1 LAPALSHWWWGY
13 SSHRWSKTFIQSLVG
28 DINPIVGRGYLSYRW
43 SGIFI
48 PSLVGD
54 IYPRPIFPRRC
65 LRPPRRQTCR
75 TNVLGD
81 VSTGIHIPVEQR
93 VGRGYS
99 SHPWSGIFILLLVG
113 DIYPRPTFPRRCLR
127 LTTAHHSP
135 RGEGITEQRPPN
147 LRRAFLYL
155 LTATRESIAPLN
167 SASPDSSIRNPR
179 LWATCTRPLS
189 TFKKIFR
196 HG

>member
-1 LAPALSHWWWGY
+1 MVIVEPGPHQSRCGAGI
-13 SSHRWSKTFIQSLVG
+13 FIPSLVG
-28 DINPIVGRGYLSYRW
+28 DINPFVGRGYLSPTNLSAEMSPPHHRTSQPPRAEQDECPWRCFDGDTYPRRTARW

-48 PSLVGD
+48 PPLVGD

-65 LRPPRRQTCR
+65 LRP
-75 TNVLGD
+75 
-81 VSTGIHIPVEQR
+81 
-93 VGRGYS
+93 
-99 SHPWSGIFILLLVG
+99 
-113 DIYPRPTFPRRCLR
+113 
-127 LTTAHHSP
+127 

-147 LRRAFLYL
+147 LRLAFLYL
-155 LTATRESIAPLN
+155 LTATIAPLN